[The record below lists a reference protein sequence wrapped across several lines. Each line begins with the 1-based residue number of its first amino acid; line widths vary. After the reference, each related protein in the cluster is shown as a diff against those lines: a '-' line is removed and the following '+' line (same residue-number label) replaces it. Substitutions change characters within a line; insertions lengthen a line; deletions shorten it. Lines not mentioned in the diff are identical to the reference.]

1 MCTSGVF
8 WGGAGGASGFRV
20 VVMIVGVGFD
30 VDVGVGVGVG
40 VEDVLFEVLVTI
52 ILLVLT
58 AFEV

>member
-30 VDVGVGVGVG
+30 VDVGVGVGV
-40 VEDVLFEVLVTI
+40 EDVLFEVLVTI